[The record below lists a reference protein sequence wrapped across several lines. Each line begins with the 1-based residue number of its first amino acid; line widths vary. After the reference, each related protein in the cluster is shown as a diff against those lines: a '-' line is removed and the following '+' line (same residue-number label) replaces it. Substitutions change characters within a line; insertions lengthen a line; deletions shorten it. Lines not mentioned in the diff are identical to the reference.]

1 MEKSF
6 IGDTS
11 NQRNIDLVIFKIKN
25 INNFKFKMLEDISIS
40 LKQKKT
46 GIIEFSKE
54 QSKLLI
60 KI

>member
-40 LKQKKT
+40 LKQKKQ
-46 GIIEFSKE
+46 ELSSSQK
-54 QSKLLI
+54 SNPN
-60 KI
+60 